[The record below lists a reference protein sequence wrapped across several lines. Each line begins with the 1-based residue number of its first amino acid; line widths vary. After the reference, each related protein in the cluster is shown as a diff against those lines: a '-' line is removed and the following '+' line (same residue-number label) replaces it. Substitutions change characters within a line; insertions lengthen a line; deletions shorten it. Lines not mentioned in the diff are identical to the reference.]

1 MRDQQA
7 PNGTTRGRSMRAAA
21 ATALAALTLACA
33 TTRAPTRLAE
43 IEAAARQAI
52 AREQSLAAQVP
63 LGDRTVGVAPL
74 AASGDSTTV
83 WLAYGLADL
92 LMTDLARS
100 ARVEVV
106 DRLQMHAFLREL
118 DLAEAGRVDSTRAPR
133 VGRLLGARQLVL
145 GEVGQEPARL
155 RVHARVADV
164 ATTEVRGSISVGAT
178 IDDILAAEKELVLA
192 LFDQLGVDLTP
203 AERAAVEQ
211 RPTRNLAAL
220 LAYSRGV
227 RHEVYG
233 RYDLAVE
240 EFGRAL
246 DLDPSFDQADVRR
259 RDAGAIGGVEATGSP
274 AGTRQAFQRESLQRA
289 GAAVVSGVNPTMIRP
304 VGGAADPAFAGSRTV
319 TLIITVTNR
328 P

>member
-1 MRDQQA
+1 M
-7 PNGTTRGRSMRAAA
+7 MRALTAA
-21 ATALAALTLACA
+21 ALASAVLACA
-33 TTRAPTRLAE
+33 TTRPPTRLAE

-52 AREQSLAAQVP
+52 ERERATGVTVQ
-63 LGDRTVGVAPL
+63 LGERTVGVAPL

-92 LMTDLARS
+92 LMTDLSRS

-106 DRLQMHAFLREL
+106 DRLQLHAFLREL
-118 DLAEAGRVDSTRAPR
+118 SLAESGRVDSATAPQ
-133 VGRLLGARQLVL
+133 VGRLLGARQIVL

-164 ATTEVRGSISVGAT
+164 STTELRGRISVGAT
-178 IDDILAAEKELVLA
+178 VDDILDAEKELVFA
-192 LFDQLGVDLTP
+192 LFDELGVDLTP
-203 AERAAVEQ
+203 AERLAVEQ

-233 RYDLAVE
+233 RYALATE
-240 EFGRAL
+240 EFDRAVR
-246 DLDPSFDQADVRR
+246 LDPSFRAAEVRR
-259 RDAGAIGGVEATGSP
+259 QETRSLGGTSATSSSDA
-274 AGTRQAFQRESLQRA
+274 RQSRESLQRA
-289 GAAVVSGVNPTMIRP
+289 GAAVVTGVNPTMINP

>member
-1 MRDQQA
+1 MRQTT
-7 PNGTTRGRSMRAAA
+7 PGTTCAALIA
-21 ATALAALTLACA
+21 LAIGCATA
-33 TTRAPTRLAE
+33 RAPTRLAE

-52 AREQSLAAQVP
+52 AREQSLAAQAP
-63 LGDRTVGVAPL
+63 LGERTVGVAPL

-118 DLAEAGRVDSTRAPR
+118 DLAAAGRVDSTRAPR

-164 ATTEVRGSISVGAT
+164 ATTELRGRISVGAT

-240 EFGRAL
+240 EFGRAVS
-246 DLDPSFDQADVRR
+246 LDPAFRQADVRR
-259 RDAGAIGGVEATGSP
+259 QEAGSIGSVEATSS
-274 AGTRQAFQRESLQRA
+274 AGNTRQAFQRESLQRA